1 MKLVDFI
8 NSSDECQFTIEDFV
22 HAMGDGDIYTGQM
35 LKRKLIEHYKD
46 ALWISNVEGKVDIYN
61 FTGMSKATLYEKW
74 YSERKKSNADERI
87 RIVETAAAIIREDI
101 RSRIYSDSEYPA
113 SDTDLDDRTLLPK
126 SLQSLLNGVMISKSA
141 SNDWKKAAIGQ
152 AIISACRPRSFV
164 SPILLSVG
172 VYAHRNFASRELVT
186 KLSKLSFSVDYA
198 EVKRQVF

>member
-1 MKLVDFI
+1 M
-8 NSSDECQFTIEDFV
+8 
-22 HAMGDGDIYTGQM
+22 
-35 LKRKLIEHYKD
+35 
-46 ALWISNVEGKVDIYN
+46 ISNVEGKVDIYN

-101 RSRIYSDSEYPA
+101 RSRVYSDSEYTA

-126 SLQSLLNGVMISKSA
+126 SLQSLLNGVIISKSA
-141 SNDWKKAAIGQ
+141 SNDCARKKAAIGQ